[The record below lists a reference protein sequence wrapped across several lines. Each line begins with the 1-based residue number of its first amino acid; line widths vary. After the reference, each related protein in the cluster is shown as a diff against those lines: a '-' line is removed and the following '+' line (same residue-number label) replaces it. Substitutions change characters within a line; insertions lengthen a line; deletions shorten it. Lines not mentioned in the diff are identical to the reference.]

1 MKNAPIGVFDS
12 GVGGISVLRKAVEV
26 LPNEKF
32 IYYGDSANAPYGT
45 KSDDEVY
52 ALTEHVFETLLGMG
66 AKAILVACNTA
77 TSVAVRK
84 LRSKYPD
91 LPLVGIEP
99 AIKPAA
105 ENHTGGRIVVMA
117 TSVTLRRP
125 KFEKL
130 MDKYRQDSEIIPMP
144 CPGLV
149 EFIEKDNMDSPDM
162 MEFLRVRFDELGD
175 KPADAVVL
183 GCTHYPFIR
192 RQIAEIAGPQA
203 TLYDGSLGTARELR
217 RRIEAAGLL
226 ADEGSVGDVKIINS
240 AGAELEELSWK
251 LFNKAEL

>member
-1 MKNAPIGVFDS
+1 MKNGPIGVFDS
-12 GVGGISVLRKAVEV
+12 GVGGISVLRKAAEV
-26 LPNEKF
+26 LPNENF
-32 IYYGDSANAPYGT
+32 IYYGDSENAPYGT
-45 KSDDEVY
+45 KSDEEVFK
-52 ALTEHVFETLLGMG
+52 LTENVFEMLLSKG
-66 AKAILVACNTA
+66 AKAIMVACNTA

-84 LRSKYPD
+84 LRLKYPD

-105 ENHTGGRIVVMA
+105 ENHKGGRIVVMA

-125 KFEKL
+125 KFENL
-130 MDKYRQDSEIIPMP
+130 MNMYSQDSDIIPMP

-149 EFIEKDNMDSPDM
+149 EFIEKDNMDSPEM
-162 MEFLRVRFDELGD
+162 MEYLKVRFDKLGQV
-175 KPADAVVL
+175 PADAVVL

-192 RQIAEIAGPQA
+192 RQIAEVAGPQA

-226 ADEGSVGDVKIINS
+226 ADENQQGSVTIINS
-240 AGAELEELSWK
+240 GGKNLEKLSWK
-251 LFNKAEL
+251 LFEKPEL

>member
-12 GVGGISVLRKAVEV
+12 GVGGISVLRKAAEI

-45 KSDDEVY
+45 KSDEEVF
-52 ALTEHVFETLLGMG
+52 ALTENVFETLLGMG

-117 TSVTLRRP
+117 TEVTLRRP

-130 MDKYRQDSEIIPMP
+130 MEKYNEDSEIIPMP

-149 EFIEKDNMDSPDM
+149 EFIEKDNMDSPEM
-162 MEFLRVRFDELGD
+162 MEYLKVRFDALGD
-175 KPADAVVL
+175 RSADAVVL

-192 RQIAEIAGPQA
+192 KQISQIAGPQA

-217 RRIEAAGLL
+217 RRIEVAGLL
-226 ADEGSVGDVKIINS
+226 ADADSVGGVTIINS
-240 AGAELEELSWK
+240 AGKELEELSWK
-251 LFNKAEL
+251 LFEKAEL